1 MPSTTEIPAAR
12 LAAAI
17 AGVLGTDWTVP
28 HAPDSPVAFTSE
40 AADLD
45 LTLRPDRKHGRLNC
59 PRPRRTTSTT
69 AGSRSTPPT

>member
-1 MPSTTEIPAAR
+1 MPRQPVLKEDLLPSATEIPAAR

-28 HAPDSPVAFTSE
+28 DAPDSPVVFTSE

-45 LTLRPDRKHGRLNC
+45 LTFTPTG
-59 PRPRRTTSTT
+59 ST
-69 AGSRSTPPT
+69 AG